1 MSIMSHIVKGSAS
14 DYNPASWH
22 SVPFE
27 IKESIMSHVFRGRGP
42 FAALA
47 TVSQEWRDL
56 VEPYIF
62 SRITLT
68 RCRLLDFER
77 MTGRNRGYVRHLWL
91 SLELQP
97 YACLQCVDSDD
108 EFEED
113 FEADEFASSPKD
125 TKAIQKAF
133 EVLFKVLSSWP
144 PTGKLVLD
152 ISAYSETD
160 RQHGFKYLT
169 FEPDWKGNDPAWHC
183 RGRRLIQ
190 GASPH
195 DRPTPCETWIPSF
208 HELHKVFSDIH
219 QRWPSEEWRWRARLR
234 NAPAVTTIMIR
245 QQNRRRWNPE
255 ILQQLILNCPRLEEF
270 YYEPWREWN
279 NAVQED
285 STDAAQN
292 VLFRSL
298 PSLLP
303 SLRKLVVFENF
314 SEIYALTRFCD
325 LDRSVHPQRRDPLAK
340 ASLSLEEFS
349 ASFLRDARYF
359 FANLDESWSWPHLTR
374 FAMTSKWLDEEE
386 DPKQIEELLISAAT
400 AAKRMPSLRVMEIW
414 NGGVYN
420 AMVFRYELS
429 PDYRSVTVLC
439 RGTWLLQISPDVQH
453 MWNTVAR
460 QQRWMPEVTFR
471 QEVIDPDT
479 ITSHAH
485 AISRLKLD
493 NQVMRPISLQQVHVE
508 TLQRCKLLN
517 RDLWQRFAARL
528 GPFLAARRASAN
540 SLPATSTESPVAGS
554 GTAAP
559 LSPRPSKR
567 PRRHSY

>member
-1 MSIMSHIVKGSAS
+1 MSIMSHIVKVSAS

-22 SVPFE
+22 SVPIE

-144 PTGKLVLD
+144 PRGKLVLD

-190 GASPH
+190 
-195 DRPTPCETWIPSF
+195 
-208 HELHKVFSDIH
+208 
-219 QRWPSEEWRWRARLR
+219 
-234 NAPAVTTIMIR
+234 
-245 QQNRRRWNPE
+245 
-255 ILQQLILNCPRLEEF
+255 
-270 YYEPWREWN
+270 
-279 NAVQED
+279 
-285 STDAAQN
+285 AQN
-292 VLFRSL
+292 ILFQSL
-298 PSLLP
+298 PSLLS

-314 SEIYALTRFCD
+314 SDIYALTRFCD
-325 LDRSVHPQRRDPLAK
+325 LDRSVQPQRRDPLAK

-359 FANLDESWSWPHLTR
+359 FADLDESWHWPHLTR
-374 FAMTSKWLDEEE
+374 FSMTSKWLDEDE
-386 DPKQIEELLISAAT
+386 DPEEIQELLISAAT

-429 PDYRSVTVLC
+429 PDCRSVTVLC

-453 MWNTVAR
+453 MWYTVAR
-460 QQRWMPEVTFR
+460 QQHRMPEVTFR

-485 AISRLKLD
+485 AISRLKLV
-493 NQVMRPISLQQVHVE
+493 NQVMRPISLQQVHLE
-508 TLQRCKLLN
+508 TQQRYKLLN

-554 GTAAP
+554 ETAAP

-567 PRRHSY
+567 QRRHSY